1 MSRKKSKPTPPQSK
15 NVTAAADQPLGRIA
29 TPSNLLSILRALLVI
44 PLILLF
50 DAPRT
55 NQLLIAGLCF
65 FAYLTD
71 LADGWLARQF
81 GGETK
86 MGRIIDPLADKIYI
100 LVFVA
105 LMIGKDMLPLW
116 YGIAV
121 IARDVI
127 IFLGGIYLRRKTGVL
142 VQSNMLGKAT
152 VVSIGLTLIAA
163 LFSTGGT
170 DVPTKLLLIVSLALL
185 AASLYVYSERFFKLL
200 PKAGA
205 RK

>member
-1 MSRKKSKPTPPQSK
+1 MSRKKSKPTPPQPK
-15 NVTAAADQPLGRIA
+15 NVTAPAEQPLGSIA

-50 DAPRT
+50 DAPRV
-55 NQLLIAGLCF
+55 NQLPIAGLCF

-121 IARDVI
+121 ITRDVV
-127 IFLGGIYLRRKTGVL
+127 IFLGGIYLRRKTGLL

-163 LFSTGGT
+163 LFGTGGT
-170 DVPTKLLLIVSLALL
+170 NVLLTLLLMVSLGLVF
-185 AASLYVYSERFFKLL
+185 ASLYVYAERFFKLL
-200 PKAGA
+200 PKGSTK
-205 RK
+205 R